1 MLAAVYHGSKDLRV
15 EEREI
20 PSVAPDEMLLRV
32 EAASICATDLRIF
45 QGSHRKYSPGTVRV
59 PGHEVVGRLAEVGRN
74 VRGYHAGQRVFIA
87 PNIGCGRCRSCRV
100 GKNNLCP
107 DYDAFGITIDGAF
120 AEYMRITEPA
130 IEQGN
135 VIGVDSAVDP
145 AGMALA
151 EPFSCVLHGQEAVS
165 VGKGDVVLIQGA
177 GPIGIMHLLLAR
189 RRDARRVLMSEQS
202 TQRIATAYAL
212 GADRVIDI
220 GREELVDAV
229 LSESSGVGA
238 DVVIVATAAPAALEN
253 AVRAAA
259 VGGRIIFFAGL
270 PKEQPLI
277 ALDAN
282 LVHYRELVVTGTT
295 GCSTADCR
303 WAANMVASGEID
315 LTPLISGRFP
325 LRDVIAGFQA
335 ARDRNGLKV
344 VLEPLAHFEARK
356 ERGSDEE

>member
-344 VLEPLAHFEARK
+344 VLEPLGRSPSREGRD
-356 ERGSDEE
+356 SDER

>member
-20 PSVAPDEMLLRV
+20 PAVGPDEMLLRV
-32 EAASICATDLRIF
+32 EAASICATDLRIY

-59 PGHEVVGRLAEVGRN
+59 PGHEVVGTLAEVGGN
-74 VRGYHAGQRVFIA
+74 VRGYHVGQRVFIA
-87 PNIGCGRCRSCRV
+87 PNIGCGKCRQCRA
-100 GKNNLCP
+100 GRNNLCP
-107 DYDAFGITIDGAF
+107 DYDAFGITIDGGF
-120 AEYMRITEPA
+120 AEYMRITQPA

-135 VIGVDSAVDP
+135 VIVADSAVDP

-165 VGKGDVVLIQGA
+165 VGKGDIVLIKGA

-189 RRDARRVLMSEQS
+189 RRGARHVLMSEQS
-202 TQRIATAYAL
+202 PQRIAAAYAL
-212 GADRVIDI
+212 GADHVIDI
-220 GREELVDAV
+220 AREDLLDAV
-229 LSESSGVGA
+229 LRESSGVGA
-238 DVVIVATAAPAALEN
+238 DVVIVATAAAAALEN

-259 VGGRIIFFAGL
+259 VGGRINFFAGL

-295 GCSTADCR
+295 GCSTADCCR
-303 WAANMVASGEID
+303 AANLVASGEMD

-325 LRDVIAGFQA
+325 LRDAISGFKA
-335 ARDRNGLKV
+335 AQDRNGLKV
-344 VLEPLAHFEARK
+344 VLEPLGRSPSREGRD
-356 ERGSDEE
+356 SDER